1 MSEHAEESRAQV
13 RTRVGLIGY
22 GAVGREVA
30 ELVADGAAGD
40 AEIVGVLVQVPER
53 YVRAADRHR
62 FPFLRDPA
70 ALIAL
75 EPSVVVEAAGHDAFR
90 EHLPPFLAAGIEV
103 LAISV
108 GALADPATLRRIL
121 AAAEAGGTRLRVPSG
136 AIAGLDAISAAAVG
150 RVERVV
156 HTVRKPPAA
165 LAGTTL
171 SEAHDTGGK
180 PVELFSG
187 SARDA
192 ALRFPANVN
201 VVAAVS
207 LAGIGLDR
215 TRVRIIADPA
225 VTRNTHEV
233 EVEGAF
239 GRLVIRIENTPSENP
254 KTGRI
259 VPLSVVRA
267 LRARGETIVV
277 GG

>member
-1 MSEHAEESRAQV
+1 MP
-13 RTRVGLIGY
+13 TRVGLIGY

-30 ELVADGAAGD
+30 ELVHDGAAGD
-40 AEIVGVLVQVPER
+40 AEIVGVLVRTPDR
-53 YVRAADRHR
+53 YARAADRHR
-62 FPFLRDPA
+62 FPFLRDPP

-75 EPSVVVEAAGHDAFR
+75 RPSVIAEAAGHEAFR
-90 EHLPPFLAAGIEV
+90 DHLPAFLEAGIEA

-108 GALADPATLRRIL
+108 GALADPATFARIM
-121 AAAEAGGTRLRVPSG
+121 AAAETGGSRVRIPSG

-150 RVERVV
+150 RVDRVI

-165 LAGTTL
+165 LLDDPASGQR
-171 SEAHDTGGK
+171 DGGGR
-180 PVELFSG
+180 PTELFAG
-187 SARDA
+187 SAREA

-215 TRVRIIADPA
+215 TEVRIIADPA
-225 VTRNTHEV
+225 VTRNIHEV
-233 EVEGAF
+233 EVEGEF
-239 GRLVIRIENTPSENP
+239 GRLAITIENTPSENP

-267 LRARGETIVV
+267 LRARGESIVV
-277 GG
+277 GA